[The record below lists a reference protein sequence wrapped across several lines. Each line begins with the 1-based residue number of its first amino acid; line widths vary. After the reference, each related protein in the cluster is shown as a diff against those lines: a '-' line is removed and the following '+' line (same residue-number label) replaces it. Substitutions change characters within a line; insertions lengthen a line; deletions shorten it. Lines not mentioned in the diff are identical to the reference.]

1 MPEPEGIMSQAV
13 DPILFHRILRKH
25 AERTPDKILL
35 RDDHRTLSY
44 AEVETA
50 TNCFAA
56 ALHDRGVNKGDRV
69 LVMMPSGIDYV
80 LLWLALMKVG
90 GIIVPINEAYRG
102 NVLLHQA
109 NNSEAR
115 LMVLH
120 GSMVDRLEAVADGLM
135 HLKSI
140 ILSDAVEDQKA
151 RVLARWEAVDFRLLW
166 QGADLAVD
174 AGAEYWDPMA
184 IFYTSGTTG
193 ASKGVLYSHAQA
205 HATALPFA
213 RELSTDD
220 VFYMHNPMYHVALP
234 HCFGSVLIPGGS
246 MAVRSRFSIEAFWP
260 DVRRFGATLTMM
272 LGAIASFISGR
283 PPHPRD
289 RDHTLR
295 KVLMVP
301 LLSDIERFRERFGVE
316 VMTWFNMTEVS
327 TPLHSSGFR
336 LANNKSCGR
345 PRPGIAARIVN
356 EHDEPVPAGTV
367 GELVLRA
374 DSPWE
379 FNLGYWKNPEAT
391 VAAWRNLW
399 LHTGD
404 LFKQDGDG
412 NFYFVDRLK
421 DAIRRRGENISS
433 YEVEVEVNAHPAV
446 LESAAV
452 AVPSEHGE
460 DEIKIVAS
468 LKPGEHLAPPE
479 LLDFLQ
485 TRLPYFMIP
494 RFIEIRNREIEKTP
508 TGKIRKVHLREAG
521 VQNCW
526 DREKAEYAVRR

>member
-1 MPEPEGIMSQAV
+1 MSHAGDQV
-13 DPILFHRILRKH
+13 VFHRILRRR
-25 AERTPDKILL
+25 AERTPDKTLL

-56 ALHDRGVNKGDRV
+56 ALQELGVRKGDTV

-80 LLWLALMKVG
+80 LLWLSLTKAG

-102 NVLLHQA
+102 NLLLHQA

-120 GSMVDRLEAVADGLM
+120 GSLVDRLEAVADGLV
-135 HLKSI
+135 HLKKI
-140 ILSDAVEDQKA
+140 ILTDPAADQKTRA
-151 RVLARWEAVDFRLLW
+151 FARWEAVDFRLLW
-166 QGADLAVD
+166 EGADLAVD
-174 AGAEYWDPMA
+174 AGTERWDPMA

-193 ASKGVLYSHAQA
+193 PSKGVLYSHAQA

-213 RELSTDD
+213 RQLSADD

-246 MAVRSRFSIEAFWP
+246 MAVRPRFSVEAFWP
-260 DVRRFGATLTMM
+260 DVRRFGATVTMM
-272 LGAIASFISGR
+272 LGTVASFITGR
-283 PPHPRD
+283 PPHPGD

-301 LLSDIERFRERFGVE
+301 LLNDIDRFRERFGVE

-327 TPLHSSGFR
+327 TPIHTDGFR
-336 LANNKSCGR
+336 LANNRSCGR
-345 PRPGIAARIVN
+345 PRPGISARIVN
-356 EHDEPVPAGTV
+356 EHDEPVPTGTV

-404 LFKQDGDG
+404 LFKQDEDG
-412 NFYFVDRLK
+412 TFYFVDRLK

-433 YEVEVEVNAHPAV
+433 YEVETEVNAHPAV

-452 AVPSEHGE
+452 AVPSGHGE
-460 DEIKIVAS
+460 DEVKIVAS
-468 LKPGEHLAPPE
+468 LKPGQHLAPPE

-494 RFIEIRNREIEKTP
+494 RFVEIRHGEIEKTP
-508 TGKIRKVHLREAG
+508 TGKIRKVKLRESG
-521 VQNCW
+521 TVNCW
-526 DREKAEYAVRR
+526 DRDKAGYAVRR